1 MISVPTV
8 ACRVTGRFIYRS
20 EIRRVSADGAVRI
33 VPTGDPRT
41 PEIGEVLQDV
51 PIDGNRPATTVLS
64 QGGLISSMGVSSSMA
79 FLTA

>member
-51 PIDGNRPATTVLS
+51 PIDVARGLAQRGKLVLLDDPADHAV
-64 QGGLISSMGVSSSMA
+64 VA
-79 FLTA
+79 VA